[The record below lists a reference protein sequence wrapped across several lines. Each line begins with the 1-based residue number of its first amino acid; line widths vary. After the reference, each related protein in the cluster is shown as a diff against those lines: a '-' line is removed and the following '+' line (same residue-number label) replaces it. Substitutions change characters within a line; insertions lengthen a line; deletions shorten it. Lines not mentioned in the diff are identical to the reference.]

1 LWAED
6 VEGSK
11 RIEFSGS
18 PFFLARVRT
27 KQYGLRLYF
36 PELGEHGLKVS
47 DEDCM
52 VPIGGE
58 AVRQFES
65 ELQFRIDDHDTGSSG
80 LFGAAHG
87 QAHVS
92 ASFLFPARIAGT
104 LSGVR
109 DRPVEIDA
117 AQGVCANRHER
128 NQILAVSAGLEG
140 DRSFPRQSIDR
151 HEYLVPGTGWESRG
165 QCIQCAGPLPFQCPG
180 YESPC
185 SIESG
190 PLIPLGLVII

>member
-1 LWAED
+1 MSASRQRCAYAWNTEICSQQLLDAIVHERSLMTWTSVYWRRKGTRRVRYRFDDCQDRRLWAED

-58 AVRQFES
+58 AVR
-65 ELQFRIDDHDTGSSG
+65 
-80 LFGAAHG
+80 
-87 QAHVS
+87 
-92 ASFLFPARIAGT
+92 
-104 LSGVR
+104 
-109 DRPVEIDA
+109 
-117 AQGVCANRHER
+117 
-128 NQILAVSAGLEG
+128 
-140 DRSFPRQSIDR
+140 
-151 HEYLVPGTGWESRG
+151 
-165 QCIQCAGPLPFQCPG
+165 
-180 YESPC
+180 
-185 SIESG
+185 
-190 PLIPLGLVII
+190 